1 MTSRIAN
8 EPPTDPAPAVPP
20 FAQLYQLTTGSWVTQ
35 AISVAARLGVA
46 DAIASGAST
55 TTEIARQV
63 RADAPTLY
71 RLLRALSDH
80 GVFTEGPG
88 GRFALTPV
96 GESLRSDSPHSMR
109 RWADLDRRVLLSR
122 RVVRPRAGRANGEP
136 SFARVHG
143 TDLFGYLD
151 AHPDDAA
158 VFDGA
163 MQDIAG
169 NFLAGILTVYDFAG
183 YSTVVDIGGGT
194 GALLAAALR
203 SAPGARGVLFDT
215 PPVLAAAE
223 PVLQAAGVAHRCET
237 VAGDFFRQVPP
248 GADLYVLSN
257 VVHDWDDDS
266 ARQILGTCR
275 AGMRVD
281 SRLLII
287 ELVLPNDARPSM
299 GKLLDLEMLSITPN
313 GRQRTAAQ
321 YAELL
326 ARAGFDMTQVVPAL
340 PGTPASY
347 VEAVPARG
355 GAAEQ

>member
-1 MTSRIAN
+1 MSPPPGPGGSSMRMRSGRNVAAIAACASSQSDVRAAGNRSNGSAAMLAFCRPAAVIPQHPPTTSQVKPTTSQVNRCVSTQGSGSSAVPTRRPRRSSRRWLCGSRPGRIGAMPSPGSAGGCRGSRAAGRGVVAASGRLDVVRHSSSGGSHHSAAQLGAAPREDAMTSRIAN
-8 EPPTDPAPAVPP
+8 EPTTAPAPAVPP

-35 AISVAARLGVA
+35 AMAVAARLGVA

-55 TTEIARQV
+55 TTEIAQQV

-80 GVFTEGPG
+80 GVFAEGPA

-109 RWADLDRRVLLSR
+109 RRADLDRRVLLSR

-194 GALLAAALR
+194 G
-203 SAPGARGVLFDT
+203 
-215 PPVLAAAE
+215 
-223 PVLQAAGVAHRCET
+223 
-237 VAGDFFRQVPP
+237 
-248 GADLYVLSN
+248 
-257 VVHDWDDDS
+257 
-266 ARQILGTCR
+266 
-275 AGMRVD
+275 
-281 SRLLII
+281 
-287 ELVLPNDARPSM
+287 
-299 GKLLDLEMLSITPN
+299 
-313 GRQRTAAQ
+313 
-321 YAELL
+321 
-326 ARAGFDMTQVVPAL
+326 
-340 PGTPASY
+340 
-347 VEAVPARG
+347 
-355 GAAEQ
+355 